1 MRASVAACCAS
12 GSFPLTQGK
21 QVSVTRHRHHR
32 GLIPAHAGKT
42 AAPAWTPGGRPAH
55 PRSGGENWSLRPSH
69 LWMWGSSPLTRGK
82 RSAQFSR
89 PFMLRLIPAH
99 AGKTSKRILVSS
111 ISWAHPRSRGEN
123 RSRLH
128 PRRGGRDSSPL
139 TRGKRP
145 AGGECP
151 CEPRL
156 IPAHAGKTVSPASSW
171 TARRAHPRSRGEN
184 ISPGTSRPLVAGSS
198 PLTRGKL
205 FGDPSAVTFL
215 GLIPAHAG
223 KTRPRLRPPPS
234 KRAHPRSR
242 GENPHVAAIEL
253 EAERLIPAHAGK
265 TARALSGA
273 RTVGAHPR
281 SRGENP
287 RSLIEIPGFS
297 GSSPL
302 TRGKPG
308 ARISGR
314 EAVRLIPAHAGK
326 TWCS

>member
-156 IPAHAGKTVSPASSW
+156 IPAHAGKTMSSRNSSNS
-171 TARRAHPRSRGEN
+171 ARAHPRSRGEN
-184 ISPGTSRPLVAGSS
+184 FCGCSAPDADWGSS
-198 PLTRGKL
+198 PLTRGKRAH
-205 FGDPSAVTFL
+205 SASGTGRD

-223 KTRPRLRPPPS
+223 KTFMASATSLFTW
-234 KRAHPRSR
+234 AHPRSR
-242 GENPHVAAIEL
+242 GEN
-253 EAERLIPAHAGK
+253 
-265 TARALSGA
+265 
-273 RTVGAHPR
+273 
-281 SRGENP
+281 
-287 RSLIEIPGFS
+287 
-297 GSSPL
+297 SP
-302 TRGKPG
+302 
-308 ARISGR
+308 
-314 EAVRLIPAHAGK
+314 
-326 TWCS
+326 